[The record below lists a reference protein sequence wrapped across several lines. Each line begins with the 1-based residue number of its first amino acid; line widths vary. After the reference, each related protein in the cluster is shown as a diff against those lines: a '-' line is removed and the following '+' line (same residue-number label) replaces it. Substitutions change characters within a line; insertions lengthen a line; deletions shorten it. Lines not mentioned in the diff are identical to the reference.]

1 MRRGIVYALPEP
13 SARTWL
19 ERLGL
24 IGRAHA
30 LRLEAEKPAP
40 GASVTLTRPSS
51 PGASLVRATTDAQG
65 RFCMKPPVSLPAD
78 APVLLTARLGERTLR
93 HVSFHAS
100 DADISSHSE
109 ALVRLYAATP
119 IDVESLSLAQALN
132 IRTMSD
138 TAVGLFGG
146 GFAEVV
152 AEEEPEA
159 LIASIIEA
167 MRRDERVTAALA
179 RASEGSEQ

>member
-1 MRRGIVYALPEP
+1 MGGFGLCTDVAAQFAMICAAFRMSDDDRACAEIFNHLSRNIACVSTANIGVAVLTA
-13 SARTWL
+13 ARD
-19 ERLGL
+19 GP
-24 IGRAHA
+24 AHA
-30 LRLEAEKPAP
+30 
-40 GASVTLTRPSS
+40 
-51 PGASLVRATTDAQG
+51 
-65 RFCMKPPVSLPAD
+65 
-78 APVLLTARLGERTLR
+78 ARRGERTLR